1 LDLSLTTSSAIQ
13 SVAGFTVGIYQIPLA
28 DTGKHFVITSI
39 SRIGVAKKFSTV
51 CLGARLL
58 NVKKQKRKTKMK
70 ELTEKQEKFLEGV
83 RKHNKEAVEKIK
95 DSTYIT
101 LVASLVKS
109 AMHLSAS
116 WLRFLDNEEE
126 FRKKILED
134 ATGRNI
140 LKAMAMIAMSNAKE
154 IGSYGGF
161 DEGHIDYAMKH
172 TLTDICIS
180 LEEKERE
187 ESKEKSEQ

>member
-1 LDLSLTTSSAIQ
+1 M
-13 SVAGFTVGIYQIPLA
+13 
-28 DTGKHFVITSI
+28 
-39 SRIGVAKKFSTV
+39 KK
-51 CLGARLL
+51 
-58 NVKKQKRKTKMK
+58 
-70 ELTEKQEKFLEGV
+70 LTEKQEKFLEGV
-83 RKHNKEAVEKIK
+83 RKRNESTVEKIK

-109 AMHLSAS
+109 AMHLSTS

-140 LKAMAMIAMSNAKE
+140 LKAMALVAMSNANE
-154 IGSYGGF
+154 IRSYGGF
-161 DEGHIDYAMKH
+161 DEDKIDYAMKH
-172 TLTDICIS
+172 TLAVICIH
-180 LEEKERE
+180 LEEKENE